1 MKIRT
6 KNHRVISEEKWKYLE
21 TKTFKK
27 FLLKEKS
34 VENVKKCIRNLKKFE
49 IFT

>member
-1 MKIRT
+1 MK
-6 KNHRVISEEKWKYLE
+6 KNRNFSEWIWKHLE
-21 TKTFKK
+21 TKANEK
-27 FLLKEKS
+27 FLLEEKS